1 MTTYADSDF
10 VYYDPETRAV
20 IGPVQ
25 WSAAGTPKP
34 LERPP
39 RKEEAGVEGRRRFSR
54 RKEYYSWGSY
64 RSLKHLFNLEGKQKE
79 AERTQTL
86 NEAIGRAMNEA
97 YWD

>member
-10 VYYDPETRAV
+10 VYYDPETRTV

-34 LERPP
+34 LERPARP
-39 RKEEAGVEGRRRFSR
+39 EGEGEGRRKFSR
-54 RKEYYSWGSY
+54 RKEYYPWGSY
-64 RSLKHLFNLEGKQKE
+64 RSLKRLHNLEGKQKE
-79 AERTQTL
+79 AEHTQTL
-86 NEAIGRAMNEA
+86 DEAMGRALQEA

>member
-1 MTTYADSDF
+1 MSYADTDF

-25 WSAAGTPKP
+25 WTPAGTLKP
-34 LERPP
+34 LERPA
-39 RKEEAGVEGRRRFSR
+39 RTEEKVEGRRKFSR

-64 RSLKHLFNLEGKQKE
+64 HSLKRLFNLEGKQKE

-86 NEAIGRAMNEA
+86 DEAMGRALKEA
-97 YWD
+97 YWS